1 MKKLL
6 TTLFVLTIALSA
18 MAQAGLK
25 GTILNESTGEPIVG
39 AVVTLANQ
47 NISTTTNEAGE
58 FQLVYLDPIEEEL
71 IIDADGFVSGIEI
84 ITLKDNETITLEA
97 LRIQPDVASS
107 QQEEVYITLSEQE
120 MSDDEGR
127 TQEQASAA
135 SSSTDVF
142 NNVTSFAWSTARY
155 RNRGYEQR
163 YETNYIEG
171 LNFSSAERGQ
181 FNFSAMGG
189 LNDASRYKET
199 VNPLE
204 ASNFTF
210 GNIGRSTNYLMSASN
225 YAAGWKVGVAGT
237 NRNYKA
243 ALRATWASGPLKND
257 WFVAAQIAFRFSP
270 YIDQKG
276 SIGEGIDYYSLG
288 YFVTAEK
295 RWQEGRH
302 RLSFL
307 TFGAPTTRGGS
318 AAVTQEVY
326 NLTNQYNPTQ
336 WGWNNYNPYWGYQ
349 NGKVRNSRTIRSY
362 DPTFLAAYD
371 FNISDNQKIHAAV
384 GAHYSFYS
392 NSALTFYNAPDPR
405 PDYYRNLPSF
415 LFDGQLTKNGAFIS
429 SDYIGRPLGAI
440 NENGSIINS
449 IEYNG
454 TIIGHSIDF
463 NNYKTLTDLWTS
475 RDSKTTQIDWESLYA
490 ANYANNAVNPEGSAR
505 YMLERRHN
513 DIAEVLGT
521 FNYQDTRFKHLKIT
535 AGLEAK
541 QSYGLHYKTVDDLLG
556 GNQWLDQDPFAER
569 DIREL
574 ATNIGLTQEMI
585 EYVKQNDVVYW
596 GTEGTARS
604 VKKGGRFGYDYRIAM
619 TNVKAWAQNEWNW
632 QDVDL
637 YYALAVTY
645 SSMQRTTNM
654 INGRAI
660 YLAAVSPDEAN
671 LYLGPN
677 YEAILYGTTVPSTT
691 QTGYGHHFVDPAFKA
706 GLTYK
711 INGRNRI
718 RINGMAQTIAPLA
731 RDAYISPRIHD
742 KAISNIYRHDS
753 AKNLKDY
760 YAASEKVVGADL
772 TYEWNYPIVRGRIT
786 GYFTQFWDGSELNGY
801 YDDEARTF
809 VNQSITGI
817 NRRHMGAEAAI
828 SVKLGTYFT
837 LTGAAAFGDYRYISN
852 AFCTTSA
859 ENGMALDESVN
870 STTGEEIT
878 LYELKDSVL
887 INGLHVANGPQM
899 NASLKLSFFHPK
911 MWFADIT
918 ISYYDRNWLDFAP
931 SRRMRGL
938 YYGVRADEYGSTVN
952 GSYAQIQFE
961 QTGSPENGTLFDAR
975 QKDEA
980 GNICL
985 DQYGTPLLEDPY
997 KWLAAQE
1004 SLVNSN
1010 PWHRIVIDAS
1020 VGKLIYLK
1028 NRQSLSINL
1037 SLSNLTNNV
1046 WLKTGGYQQ
1055 ARLPRST
1062 RQKVEESENST
1073 INSNIW
1079 KFPSKYYYAWGM
1091 NFYLTVTY
1099 KF

>member
-6 TTLFVLTIALSA
+6 TTLFVLCIAVSA

-25 GTILNESTGEPIVG
+25 GKVLNESTGEPIVG
-39 AVVTLANQ
+39 AIVTLANQ

-58 FQLVYLDPIEEEL
+58 FQLVYLDAIEEEI

-84 ITLKDNETITLEA
+84 VSLKDKETITIEA
-97 LRIQPDVASS
+97 LRIQPDLATS
-107 QQEEVYITLSEQE
+107 QLEEVYINISEQE
-120 MSDDEGR
+120 MNDDEGR

-135 SSSTDVF
+135 SSSVDVF

-155 RNRGYEQR
+155 RNRGYEQM

-204 ASNFTF
+204 ATNFTF

-225 YAAGWKVGVAGT
+225 YAAGWKIGVAGT

-243 ALRATWASGPLKND
+243 ALRATYASGPLKND

-270 YIDQKG
+270 YIDDKG
-276 SIGEGIDYYSLG
+276 NIGEGNDYYSLG

-295 RWQEGRH
+295 RWKDGRH

-307 TFGAPTTRGGS
+307 TFGAPTTRGSSG
-318 AAVTQEVY
+318 AVTQEVY

-336 WGWNNYNPYWGYQ
+336 WGWNNYNPWWGYQ
-349 NGKVRNSRTIRSY
+349 NGKVRNAATIRSY
-362 DPTFLAAYD
+362 DPTFIASYD
-371 FNISDNQKIHAAV
+371 FKISDNQKIHAAV

-392 NSALTFYNAPDPR
+392 KSGFAWYNAPDPR

-415 LFDGQLTKNGAFIS
+415 LFDGQLNSNGAFIR
-429 SDYIGRPLGAI
+429 SDYAGRPLGATD
-440 NENGSIINS
+440 ENGILLTPL
-449 IEYNG
+449 EYNG
-454 TIIGHSIDF
+454 VGVGHSVDYAS
-463 NNYKTLTDLWTS
+463 YKTLTDLWTS
-475 RDSKTTQIDWESLYA
+475 RDTKTTQVDWDAMYT
-490 ANYANNAVNPEGSAR
+490 ANYANNILNPDGCAH
-505 YMLERRHN
+505 YIVLRRHN
-513 DIAEVLGT
+513 DIAEVLGS
-521 FNYQDTRFKHLKIT
+521 FNYQDTRFDHLKIT
-535 AGLEAK
+535 AGAEIKHA
-541 QSYGLHYKTVDDLLG
+541 YGIHYQTVDDLLG
-556 GNQWLDQDPFAER
+556 ANQWIDKDPYAER

-574 ATNIGLTQEMI
+574 AGDASMTQTDI
-585 EYVKQNDVVYW
+585 EFVMQNDLAYYVKNGQ
-596 GTEGTARS
+596 API
-604 VKKGGRFGYDYRIAM
+604 VKKNGKFGYDYRIAM

-637 YYALAVTY
+637 YYALALTY

-660 YLAAVSPDEAN
+660 FTALQVDHREKDSETYTR
-671 LYLGPN
+671 YLGSKNDYNAIRNGVCPN
-677 YEAILYGTTVPSTT
+677 YLVGDA
-691 QTGYGHHFVDPAFKA
+691 HHFVDPAFKA

-718 RINGMAQTIAPLA
+718 IVNGLAQTVAPLA

-742 KAISNIYRHDS
+742 RAVNDIYMHDKAKS
-753 AKNLKDY
+753 LKDY

-786 GYFTQFWDGSELNGY
+786 GFYTQFWNGTRLTGY
-801 YDDEARTF
+801 YDDEVRTF
-809 VNQSITGI
+809 VNQALTGI
-817 NRRHMGAEAAI
+817 NRRHVGAEAAI
-828 SVKLGTYFT
+828 SVKMGTYFT
-837 LTGAAAFGDYRYISN
+837 LTGAAAFGDYRYTSN
-852 AFCTTSA
+852 ANCYSTA
-859 ENGMALDESVN
+859 ENGMNMIEDDDTYKTILV
-870 STTGEEIT
+870 
-878 LYELKDSVL
+878 DSVL
-887 INGLHVANGPQM
+887 INGLHVANGPQL

-918 ISYYDRNWLDFAP
+918 VSYYDRNWLDFAP
-931 SRRMRGL
+931 ARRMKGL
-938 YYGVRADEYGSTVN
+938 YYGKRDDETQVD
-952 GSYAQIQFE
+952 GSYKMIYVDHD
-961 QTGSPENGTLFDAR
+961 NYIDVR
-975 QKDEA
+975 QKDA
-980 GNICL
+980 DGNLVL
-985 DQYGTPLLEDPY
+985 DKYGTPLLEGPY
-997 KWLAAQE
+997 KYLTEQE

-1028 NRQSLSINL
+1028 NRQSLSINV
-1037 SLSNLTNNV
+1037 SLTNLTNNV
-1046 WLKTGGYQQ
+1046 WLKTGGYTQG
-1055 ARLPRST
+1055 RLPRST
-1062 RQKVEESENST
+1062 RQGEDAKSNST

-1091 NFYLTVTY
+1091 NFYLSVTY

>member
-1 MKKLL
+1 MNKLL
-6 TTLFVLTIALSA
+6 TTLFVLAIALSA

-25 GTILNESTGEPIVG
+25 GKILNESTGEPIAG
-39 AVVTLANQ
+39 AIVTLANQ

-58 FQLVYLDPIEEEL
+58 FQLVYLDPIDEEL

-84 ITLKDNETITLEA
+84 ISLRDKETLELDA
-97 LRIQPDVASS
+97 VRIQPDMATS

-120 MSDDEGR
+120 MNDDEGR

-155 RNRGYEQR
+155 RNRGYEQMF
-163 YETNYIEG
+163 ETNYIEG
-171 LNFSSAERGQ
+171 LSFNSSERGQ

-204 ASNFTF
+204 ATNFTF

-225 YAAGWKVGVAGT
+225 YAAGWKIGVAGT

-295 RWQEGRH
+295 RWKDGRH

-307 TFGAPTTRGGS
+307 TFGAPTTRGSS

-349 NGKVRNSRTIRSY
+349 NGKVRNSRTVRAY

-371 FNISDNQKIHAAV
+371 FKLSDHQKIHAAV

-415 LFDGQLTKNGAFIS
+415 LFDGQLTDNGALIR
-429 SDYIGRPLGAI
+429 SDYIGRPLGATD
-440 NENGSIINS
+440 ENGILLNP

-454 TIIGHSIDF
+454 TTVGHAVDLK
-463 NNYKTLTDLWTS
+463 NYKTLTDLWTS
-475 RDSKTTQIDWESLYA
+475 RDSKTTQIDWDALYA
-490 ANYANNAVNPEGSAR
+490 SNYANNYIHPDGSAR

-513 DIAEVLGT
+513 DIAEVIGT
-521 FNYQDTRFKHLKIT
+521 FNYQDTRYKHLKIT

-541 QSYGLHYKTVDDLLG
+541 QAFGLHYKTVDDLLG

-574 ATNIGLTQEMI
+574 AINIGLTQADI
-585 EYVKQNDVVYW
+585 DYVKQNDLQNWTKNGENAPV
-596 GTEGTARS
+596 
-604 VKKGGRFGYDYRIAM
+604 VKKNGRFGYDYRIAM
-619 TNVKAWAQNEWNW
+619 TNVKAWAQNEWTW
-632 QDVDL
+632 HDVDL

-645 SSMQRTTNM
+645 SSMQRSSNM
-654 INGRAI
+654 LNGRAL
-660 YLAAVSPDEAN
+660 YLAKIANDNGNNDER
-671 LYLGPN
+671 LYLGKN
-677 YEAILYGTTVPSTT
+677 YAAIMAGNYGAAL
-691 QTGYGHHFVDPAFKA
+691 TGYDHHFVDPAFKA

-718 RINGMAQTIAPLA
+718 LINGMVQTMAPLA

-742 KAISNIYRHDS
+742 RAISNIYTHDHAS
-753 AKNLKDY
+753 SLADY
-760 YAASEKVVGADL
+760 YAASQKIVSADL
-772 TYEWNYPIVRGRIT
+772 TYEWNYPIVRGRVT
-786 GYFTQFWDGSELNGY
+786 GFYTQFWDGSELNGY

-809 VNQSITGI
+809 VNQSLTGI
-817 NRRHMGAEAAI
+817 NRRHVGAEAAI

-837 LTGAAAFGDYRYISN
+837 LTGAAAFGDYRYTSN
-852 AFCTTSA
+852 AYSITSA
-859 ENGMALDESVN
+859 ENGMALDDYVDQEGK
-870 STTGEEIT
+870 TIQ

-887 INGLHVANGPQM
+887 INGLHVANGPQL

-918 ISYYDRNWLDFAP
+918 VSYYDRNWLDYAP
-931 SRRMRGL
+931 SRRMQGL
-938 YYGVRADEYGSTVN
+938 YTGVRADGSTVN
-952 GSYAQIQFE
+952 GSYANIIRY
-961 QTGSPENGTLFDAR
+961 NGDAGFDAR
-975 QKDEA
+975 QLDEA
-980 GNICL
+980 GNVCY
-985 DQYGTPLLEDPY
+985 DKYGIPLLEGPY
-997 KWLAAQE
+997 KYLAEQE
-1004 SLVNSN
+1004 SLVHPNA
-1010 PWHRIVIDAS
+1010 WHRIVIDAS

-1037 SLSNLTNNV
+1037 SLTNLTNNV

-1062 RQKVEESENST
+1062 IQRVRDEEQNST

>member
-6 TTLFVLTIALSA
+6 TTLFVLCIAISA

-25 GTILNESTGEPIVG
+25 GKVLNESTGEPIVG
-39 AVVTLANQ
+39 AIVTLANQ

-58 FQLVYLDPIEEEL
+58 FQLVYLDAIEEEI

-84 ITLKDNETITLEA
+84 VSLKDKEIITIEA
-97 LRIQPDVASS
+97 LRIQPDIATS
-107 QQEEVYITLSEQE
+107 QLEEVYINISEQE
-120 MSDDEGR
+120 MNDDEGR

-135 SSSTDVF
+135 SSSVDVF

-155 RNRGYEQR
+155 RNRGYEQ
-163 YETNYIEG
+163 YFETNYIEG

-204 ASNFTF
+204 ATNFTF

-225 YAAGWKVGVAGT
+225 YAAGWKIGVAGT

-243 ALRATWASGPLKND
+243 ALRATYASGPLKND

-270 YIDQKG
+270 YIDDKG
-276 SIGEGIDYYSLG
+276 NIGEGNDYYSLG

-295 RWQEGRH
+295 RWKDGRH

-307 TFGAPTTRGGS
+307 TFGAPTTRGS
-318 AAVTQEVY
+318 STAVTQEVY
-326 NLTNQYNPTQ
+326 TLTNQYNPTQ
-336 WGWNNYNPYWGYQ
+336 WGWNNYNPNWGYQ

-371 FNISDNQKIHAAV
+371 FKLSDDQKIHAAV

-415 LFDGQLTKNGAFIS
+415 LIDGQLNANGAFIR
-429 SDYIGRPLGAI
+429 SDYAGRALGEVD
-440 NENGSIINS
+440 ENGILLHPE
-449 IEYNG
+449 EYNG
-454 TIIGHSIDF
+454 MALGHSID
-463 NNYKTLTDLWTS
+463 YSGAKTLIDLWTS
-475 RDSKTTQIDWESLYA
+475 RDSKTTQIDWDALYA
-490 ANYANNAVNPEGSAR
+490 SNYANNIVNPEGSAR

-513 DIAEVLGT
+513 DIAEVIGA

-535 AGLEAK
+535 TGLDIK
-541 QSYGLHYKTVDDLLG
+541 QAYGLHYKTVDDLLG
-556 GNQWLDQDPFAER
+556 GNQWIDQDPFAER

-574 ATNIGLTQEMI
+574 ATNIGMTQEMI

-596 GTEGTARS
+596 GTHGYAKN
-604 VKKGGRFGYDYRIAM
+604 VKKGDRFGYDYRIAM
-619 TNVKAWAQNEWNW
+619 TNVRAWAQNEWNW

-660 YLAAVSPDEAN
+660 YLATVNSEEEN

-677 YEAILYGTTVPSTT
+677 YAAILYGTTTPSST
-691 QTGYGHHFVDPAFKA
+691 QTGYAHHFVDPAFKA

-718 RINGMAQTIAPLA
+718 RINGMAQTMAPLA

-742 KAISNIYRHDS
+742 RAFASIYTHDH
-753 AKNLKDY
+753 AKSLADY
-760 YAASEKVVGADL
+760 YSASQKVVSADL
-772 TYEWNYPIVRGRIT
+772 TYEWNYPIVRGRVT
-786 GYFTQFWDGSELNGY
+786 GFYTQFWGGSELNGY

-809 VNQSITGI
+809 VNQAITGI
-817 NRRHMGAEAAI
+817 NRRHVGAEAAI
-828 SVKLGTYFT
+828 SVKMGTYFT
-837 LTGAAAFGDYRYISN
+837 LTGAAAFGDYRYTSN
-852 AFCTTSA
+852 AYSVTSA
-859 ENGMALDESVN
+859 ENGMSLDESIN
-870 STTGEEIT
+870 SETGEVKQ
-878 LYELKDSVL
+878 LYELKDSIL
-887 INGLHVANGPQM
+887 INGLHVANGPQL

-931 SRRMRGL
+931 SRRMKGL
-938 YYGVRADEYGSTVN
+938 FTGIREDGSSVN
-952 GSYAQIQFE
+952 GSYAQIYVDHD
-961 QTGSPENGTLFDAR
+961 TYIDAR
-975 QKDEA
+975 QKDA
-980 GNICL
+980 DGNVCL
-985 DQYGTPLLEDPY
+985 DKYGTPLLEGPY
-997 KWLAAQE
+997 KYLADQE
-1004 SLVNSN
+1004 SLVNKN

-1037 SLSNLTNNV
+1037 SLTNITNNV

-1062 RQKVEESENST
+1062 RQGEDEGENST

-1091 NFYLTVTY
+1091 NFYLSVTY